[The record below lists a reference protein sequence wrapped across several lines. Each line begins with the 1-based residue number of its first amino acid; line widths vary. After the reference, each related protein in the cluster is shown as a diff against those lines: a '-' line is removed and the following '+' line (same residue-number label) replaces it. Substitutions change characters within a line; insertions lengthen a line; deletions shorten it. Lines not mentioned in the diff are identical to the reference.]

1 MFCCPIAL
9 FLWTSLKETLYLS
22 SVPRSSEELISDV
35 LCDSKGRRRSN
46 LLFVFAGAMWSLWK
60 TRNDLVFNDKVIQ
73 TPEVVIRKT
82 MSFLMLWKKL
92 LAEKNVHQVEE
103 VLGEMQQAC
112 DLDCAT

>member
-1 MFCCPIAL
+1 MCYVIA
-9 FLWTSLKETLYLS
+9 KGGG
-22 SVPRSSEELISDV
+22 VPTFF
-35 LCDSKGRRRSN
+35 
-46 LLFVFAGAMWSLWK
+46 FVFAGAMWSLWK